1 MNLFP
6 ILIFTQN
13 IFMRKGLILLAFSVW
28 MLNANAQDS
37 DSLVMRKIY
46 TEVLKNGKAYEW
58 LRELTRDVGA
68 RLSGSPEAGKAV
80 DFAKKIFE
88 ESGADTV
95 WLQEVM
101 VPRWVRG
108 EKETARIIDSKNNPT
123 EVPVLALGRSVATPA
138 EGLIA
143 PIIEVKSFDELQK
156 LGKENIKGKI
166 VFFNHAFDETNINAF
181 YAYGQAVKYRWS
193 GPSEAARYGAVGSIC
208 RSMTFAQDDYP
219 HTGAMRYNDS
229 LPQIPCAAISTNG
242 ADLLSK
248 TLSADPGTKFY
259 LQMNCQTLD
268 SVKSYNVIAEIKGSA
283 FPEEYI
289 SVGGHLDSWDVGEG
303 AHDCGGGI
311 VQSIEVIRTLKAL
324 DIKPGRT
331 IRAVAWMNEENGL
344 MGGERYAEEA
354 LMKKEKH
361 VAAIESDAGVFTPY
375 GFGLDMDERKRNIIK
390 SWAPLFRNYLVWN
403 FDYQYGGADIGPLK
417 ERLNTPLLGLAVDSQ
432 AYFDYHHAAND
443 TFDKINKRQLNLGAA
458 AMASMAYLLSKYGLD

>member
-1 MNLFP
+1 MKKVFS
-6 ILIFTQN
+6 
-13 IFMRKGLILLAFSVW
+13 LLLLTVQL
-28 MLNANAQDS
+28 LNADAQES

-46 TEVLKNGKAYEW
+46 TEILNNGRAYEW
-58 LRELTRDVGA
+58 LRELTQDVGA
-68 RLSGSPEAGKAV
+68 RLSGSPEADKAV
-80 DFAKKIFE
+80 DFTKKIFE

-101 VPRWVRG
+101 VPHWVRG
-108 EKETARIIDSKNNPT
+108 QKETARIIDSKNNQT
-123 EVPVLALGRSVATPA
+123 EVPVLALGRSIATPRD
-138 EGLIA
+138 GLMA
-143 PIIEVKSFDELQK
+143 PVIEVKNFDELHK
-156 LGKENIKGKI
+156 LGKENISGKI
-166 VFFNHAFDETNINAF
+166 VFFNHAFDETHINAF
-181 YAYGQAVKYRWS
+181 YAYAQAVKYRWA
-193 GPSEAARYGAVGSIC
+193 GPSEAARYGAVASIC

-229 LPQIPCAAISTNG
+229 LPQIPCATISTNG
-242 ADLLSK
+242 ANLLSK
-248 TLSADPGTKFY
+248 TLTADPETKFY

-268 SVKSYNVIAEIKGSA
+268 SVKSYNVIAEIKGAA

-303 AHDCGGGI
+303 AHDCGGGV
-311 VQSIEVIRTLKAL
+311 VQSIEVIRTLKSL
-324 DIKPGRT
+324 GIKPGRT

-344 MGGERYAEEA
+344 MGGEKYAEQA
-354 LMKKEKH
+354 FIKKEKH

-375 GFGLDMDERKRNIIK
+375 GFGLDMEERKRDIIK
-390 SWAPLFRNYLVWN
+390 SWAPLFRTYLVWN

-417 ERLNTPLLGLAVDSQ
+417 EHLNTPLLGLAVDSQ
-432 AYFDYHHAAND
+432 VYFDYHHAAND